1 MVGSVFVRVCFCVFF
16 EGWLDVDTYMTL
28 VVMKFVIVLLLRQ
41 FVIDVVFS
49 LQAITQ
55 MYYEVYACA
64 LCMVHRCL

>member
-1 MVGSVFVRVCFCVFF
+1 MVGSVFLCVCGFVRVCFCVFF

-49 LQAITQ
+49 LQR
-55 MYYEVYACA
+55 E
-64 LCMVHRCL
+64 RP

>member
-49 LQAITQ
+49 LQR
-55 MYYEVYACA
+55 E
-64 LCMVHRCL
+64 RP